1 VIHLLIVFDNYTIF
15 ILDSTLRSF
24 RVILL
29 GVMRLSADDVQTEIL
44 QRLTRVE
51 TKLDM
56 QLNAK
61 DLATEALDKAKS
73 AHHRIDDIADTQKW
87 LWRTIIGAIIL
98 AAVAFI
104 IKGGLAP

>member
-1 VIHLLIVFDNYTIF
+1 MDP
-15 ILDSTLRSF
+15 SE
-24 RVILL
+24 
-29 GVMRLSADDVQTEIL
+29 AQTEIL

-61 DLATEALDKAKS
+61 DIANEALLSAKAAHIRLDKF
-73 AHHRIDDIADTQKW
+73 DDNYKW
-87 LWRTIIGAIIL
+87 LWRTIGGSILL

-104 IKGGLAP
+104 IKWKVGA

>member
-1 VIHLLIVFDNYTIF
+1 
-15 ILDSTLRSF
+15 
-24 RVILL
+24 
-29 GVMRLSADDVQTEIL
+29 MDDQGVQTEIL

-61 DLATEALDKAKS
+61 DIANEALSSAKE
-73 AHHRIDDIADTQKW
+73 AHEQLKKIEDNYKF
-87 LWRTIIGAIIL
+87 LWRTMVTSIVA

-104 IKGGLAP
+104 IKWKVGA